1 MSHHCRLL
9 AVLVAFAAPTA
20 LTAQARVDC
29 SKLNATGDHATM
41 DHAAHLA
48 LMQACAAPVVLA
60 TLPGQA
66 AFGAMAEIVRILEAD
81 PRTDWSK
88 VNIEALRQHLIDM
101 DEVTM
106 RAAVVQRSVPG
117 GFEADVTGGEK
128 TMGAIRRML
137 GSHTKM
143 LSQGTT
149 YRATA
154 TEIPSGAR
162 LTVLAADAGDTALI
176 ARIRGL
182 GFAGIITEGDHHV
195 RHHLAIAS
203 GDAAAHE
210 H

>member
-1 MSHHCRLL
+1 MLRLRL
-9 AVLVAFAAPTA
+9 STVALIAVLAPITLA
-20 LTAQARVDC
+20 AQATVDC
-29 SKLNATGDHATM
+29 SKLNAAGDHANM
-41 DHAAHLA
+41 DHAAHMA
-48 LMQACAAPVVLA
+48 LMKACEAPTVLP

-66 AFGAMAEIVRILEAD
+66 AFGAISEVVRLLEAD

-101 DEVTM
+101 NEVTM
-106 RAAVVQRSVPG
+106 RAEATQRSVPG

-154 TEIPSGAR
+154 TEIPGGVR
-162 LTVLAADAGDTALI
+162 LTVVAANPRDTTLVT
-176 ARIRGL
+176 RIRGL

-195 RHHLAIAS
+195 RHHLAIAK
-203 GDAAAHE
+203 GDPAAHE